1 MADKITIKIIEIISK
16 ITKINSKLIDKE
28 SSMSNLSKWDS
39 LAHVQIIQEIEK
51 QYKKK
56 ITTSKM
62 AYLNSVSKIA
72 KFLNS

>member
-1 MADKITIKIIEIISK
+1 
-16 ITKINSKLIDKE
+16 
-28 SSMSNLSKWDS
+28 MSNLSKWDS

-62 AYLNSVSKIA
+62 AHLNSVSKIA